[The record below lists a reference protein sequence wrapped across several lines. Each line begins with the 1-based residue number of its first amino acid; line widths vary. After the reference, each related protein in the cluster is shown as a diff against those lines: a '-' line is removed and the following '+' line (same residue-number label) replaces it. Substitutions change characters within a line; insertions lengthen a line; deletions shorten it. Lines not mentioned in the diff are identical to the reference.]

1 MTLGR
6 LIARV
11 YREMKRDNAFDGAA
25 VLAYY
30 LTLAIF
36 PAMIALLAVTPYLPI
51 ARVDQAIMDLMRE
64 ALPTSAADM
73 FAGVVQQVT
82 SERRGGLL
90 TLGVAAAYWSA
101 SNGMYAVMRQ
111 LNAAFNVQEAR
122 PFVRARATALLLSL
136 LFGVLV
142 LGGFS
147 LIVLGGVIQAW
158 IGDRFGFSALL
169 LGFFV
174 VFRWVVIVL
183 SLMLAISLIYYLAP
197 NRAHPFRLVT
207 AGSVAATMLLVVA
220 SYVFSL
226 YTSHFGN
233 YSNVYGSIGAMVL
246 LMLWLYIAGLVILA
260 GAEVDEVLE
269 QGPYPVDRRPP
280 P

>member
-1 MTLGR
+1 MSLRQLLTS
-6 LIARV
+6 V

-51 ARVDQAIMDLMRE
+51 ARVDQAIIDLMRE

-111 LNAAFNVQEAR
+111 LNAAFNVKEAR

-197 NRAHPFRLVT
+197 NRANPFRLVT
-207 AGSVAATMLLVVA
+207 AGSVAATTSLVVA

-246 LMLWLYIAGLVILA
+246 LMLWLYIAGFVILV

-269 QGPYPVDRRPP
+269 QGPDPVERRRA
-280 P
+280 

>member
-1 MTLGR
+1 MSLGQ
-6 LIARV
+6 LLTRV

-111 LNAAFNVQEAR
+111 LNAAFNVKEAR

-207 AGSVAATMLLVVA
+207 AGSVAATMLLVA
-220 SYVFSL
+220 RN
-226 YTSHFGN
+226 T
-233 YSNVYGSIGAMVL
+233 
-246 LMLWLYIAGLVILA
+246 W
-260 GAEVDEVLE
+260 
-269 QGPYPVDRRPP
+269 
-280 P
+280 

>member
-1 MTLGR
+1 MTLKR
-6 LIARV
+6 LLVSV

-64 ALPTSAADM
+64 ALPASAADM

-111 LNAAFNVQEAR
+111 LNAAFNVKEAR

-147 LIVLGGVIQAW
+147 LIVLGGVIQSW

-174 VFRWVVIVL
+174 VFRWAVIVL

-207 AGSVAATMLLVVA
+207 AGSLAATTLLVVA

-269 QGPYPVDRRPP
+269 HGPFPVDRRRP
-280 P
+280 

>member
-1 MTLGR
+1 MAPTDL
-6 LIARV
+6 LKSV
-11 YREMKRDNAFDGAA
+11 YREMQRDRAFDGAA

-51 ARVDQAIMDLMRE
+51 AHVDEAIMDMVRE

-73 FAGVVQQVT
+73 FAGVVAQVT

-90 TLGVAAAYWSA
+90 TFGIAAAYWSA
-101 SNGMYAVMRQ
+101 SNGMYAIMRQ
-111 LNAAFNVQEAR
+111 LNVAFDVEEGR
-122 PFVRARATALLLSL
+122 PFLRARGTALLLSL

-142 LGGFS
+142 LAGFS
-147 LIVLGGVIQAW
+147 LIVLGGAIQSW
-158 IGDRFGFSALL
+158 IGERLGVSPVLL
-169 LGFFV
+169 DFFV

-183 SLMLAISLIYYLAP
+183 SLLFAISLTYFLAP
-197 NRAHPFRLVT
+197 NREEPFRLVT
-207 AGSVAATMLLVVA
+207 PGSASAVVLLIAASSA
-220 SYVFSL
+220 FSL

-246 LMLWLYIAGLVILA
+246 LMLWLYIAGLVVLA
-260 GAEVDEVLE
+260 GAAVDEVLAKAASPE
-269 QGPYPVDRRPP
+269 RERRT
-280 P
+280 

>member
-1 MTLGR
+1 MSLRELLTS
-6 LIARV
+6 V

-36 PAMIALLAVTPYLPI
+36 PATIALLAVTPYLPI

-64 ALPTSAADM
+64 ALPLRAAEM
-73 FAGVVQQVT
+73 FAGVVHQVA

-90 TLGVAAAYWSA
+90 TFGVAAAYWSA

-111 LNAAFNVQEAR
+111 LNAAFNVKEGR
-122 PFVRARATALLLSL
+122 PFLRARATALLLSL

-158 IGDRFGFSALL
+158 IGDRYGFSDALL
-169 LGFFV
+169 AFFV
-174 VFRWVVIVL
+174 VFRWLVIVL
-183 SLMLAISLIYYLAP
+183 SLLLAISLIYYLAP
-197 NRAHPFRLVT
+197 NRARRFRLFT
-207 AGSVAATMLLVVA
+207 AGSVAATALLVVA
-220 SYVFSL
+220 SYAFSL

-233 YSNVYGSIGAMVL
+233 YSAVYGSIGAMVL

-269 QGPYPVDRRPP
+269 QRRRADDQRRR
-280 P
+280 

>member
-1 MTLGR
+1 MSPIELVKS
-6 LIARV
+6 V

-51 ARVDQAIMDLMRE
+51 ARVDEAIMDLMRE
-64 ALPTSAADM
+64 ALPTRAADM

-90 TLGVAAAYWSA
+90 TFGLAAAYWSA

-111 LNAAFNVQEAR
+111 LNAAFDVKEER
-122 PFVRARATALLLSL
+122 PFLRARATAMLLSL
-136 LFGVLV
+136 LFGILV
-142 LGGFS
+142 LAGFS
-147 LIVLGGVIQAW
+147 LIVLGGVIQSW
-158 IGDRFGFSALL
+158 IGDRFGFSDVLL
-169 LGFFV
+169 DFFI

-183 SLMLAISLIYYLAP
+183 SLLLAISLTYYLAP
-197 NRAHPFRLVT
+197 NRSHPFRLFT
-207 AGSVAATMLLVVA
+207 AGSATATALLIVA
-220 SYVFSL
+220 SYAFSL
-226 YTSHFGN
+226 YTSNFGS

-246 LMLWLYIAGLVILA
+246 LMLWLYIAGLVVLA

-269 QGPYPVDRRPP
+269 KGTRPDDRRRS
-280 P
+280 

>member
-6 LIARV
+6 LITSV

-111 LNAAFNVQEAR
+111 LNAAFNVTEAR

-147 LIVLGGVIQAW
+147 LIVLGGAIQSW

-207 AGSVAATMLLVVA
+207 AGSVTATTLLVVA

-269 QGPYPVDRRPP
+269 QGPYPVDPRRP
-280 P
+280 

>member
-111 LNAAFNVQEAR
+111 LNAAFNVTEAR
-122 PFVRARATALLLSL
+122 PFVHARATALLLSL

-183 SLMLAISLIYYLAP
+183 SLMLAISLVYYLAP

-260 GAEVDEVLE
+260 GAEVDEILE
-269 QGPYPVDRRPP
+269 QGPYPVDRRQP
-280 P
+280 

>member
-1 MTLGR
+1 MSLRQLLTS
-6 LIARV
+6 V

-51 ARVDQAIMDLMRE
+51 ARVDQAIIDLMRE

-111 LNAAFNVQEAR
+111 LNAAFNVTEAR

-197 NRAHPFRLVT
+197 NRANPFRLVT
-207 AGSVAATMLLVVA
+207 AGSVTATTLLVVA

-260 GAEVDEVLE
+260 GAEVDEILE
-269 QGPYPVDRRPP
+269 QGPYPVDRRQP
-280 P
+280 

>member
-1 MTLGR
+1 MSLRQLLTS
-6 LIARV
+6 V

-51 ARVDQAIMDLMRE
+51 ARVDQAIIDLMRE

-111 LNAAFNVQEAR
+111 LNAAFNVKEAR

-197 NRAHPFRLVT
+197 NRANPFRLVT
-207 AGSVAATMLLVVA
+207 AGSVTATTLLVVA

-269 QGPYPVDRRPP
+269 QGPDPVERRRA
-280 P
+280 

>member
-6 LIARV
+6 LIASV

-111 LNAAFNVQEAR
+111 LNAAFNVTEAR

-197 NRAHPFRLVT
+197 NRANTFRLVT
-207 AGSVAATMLLVVA
+207 AGSVAATTLLVVA

-226 YTSHFGN
+226 YTAHFGN

-260 GAEVDEVLE
+260 GAEVDEILE
-269 QGPYPVDRRPP
+269 QGPYPVDRRQP
-280 P
+280 